1 MGLFDRN
8 SSKSSTTQYEIGKD
22 GDFSNNEGDI
32 AYGNQSN
39 TYLTT
44 DHGAVQGALAGN
56 TATTQAALLAN
67 NSAIQAALASSA
79 ASTELALSSNT
90 ATSQTALL
98 ANNNAVHAALS
109 SNEAVTSEAFG
120 FGSKALD
127 MGSYSI
133 ESSAAFADAALG
145 TVSETAGSVVDKI
158 ARFASEILANGQRAT
173 TGALQFAKDTN
184 RSDSAAQTELMIKAV
199 SVLGIV
205 AVLAFA
211 FGGKK

>member
-1 MGLFDRN
+1 MFGIGN
-8 SSKSSTTQYEIGKD
+8 SKSKSQTDNYNIGSGSQQDNNKGVVNYGD
-22 GDFSNNEGDI
+22 GNVR
-32 AYGNQSN
+32 Y
-39 TYLTT
+39 TVT

-79 ASTELALSSNT
+79 ASTELAFSSNT
-90 ATSQTALL
+90 ATSQTALM

-145 TVSETAGSVVDKI
+145 TVSETTGSVVDKI
-158 ARFASEILANGQRAT
+158 ASFASEILANGQRAT

-184 RSDSAAQTELMIKAV
+184 RSDSAAQTEMMIKAV